1 MRATLTEIARRA
13 YNSITRCTIRKVND
27 KPLMQEVDIDGVFGE
42 RMTGI
47 ERMQPYGFSSNI
59 QPDQS
64 ESSSPTGASP
74 GLGSGSTRK
83 GQGHAAEGVVVFVNG
98 DRSHP
103 IVIQVDDR
111 RYRIK
116 GLQSGELALYDDQQQ
131 QVHITRNGIM
141 ASVPHDKSI
150 NWRVMPQQQQSK
162 DGDADQPQSD
172 GQDPQATKQ
181 PYAWHSLDKNGYTIN
196 HPGQIVHNI
205 VDDQGNVKYS
215 MTLNNSG
222 GCVGNFSDVQ
232 WNQTP

>member
-1 MRATLTEIARRA
+1 MRATLKEIARRA
-13 YNSITRCTIRKVND
+13 YNTVTRGTIRKVD
-27 KPLMQEVDIDGVFGE
+27 DTHLMQLVDMDGVWGE

-47 ERMQPYGFSSNI
+47 ERMQQYGFVSNV
-59 QPDQS
+59 QPDKT
-64 ESSSPTGASP
+64 ESSSPTALSP
-74 GLGSGSTRK
+74 GAGSGSQRA
-83 GQGHAAEGVVVFVNG
+83 GQGKAAECVVVFVNG

-103 IVIQVDDR
+103 VVIQVDDR
-111 RYRIK
+111 RYRLK

-131 QVHITRNGIM
+131 QVHITRNGIV
-141 ASVPHDKSI
+141 ASVPNDKTIS
-150 NWRVMPQQQQSK
+150 WRVMPQQQQSK

-222 GCVGNFSDVQ
+222 GFVGNFSDVQ